1 MSSHPLRHGGKA
13 LMFARDRSVDYRAVL
28 DFSANINPLGPS
40 PKAIEAIRQELDL
53 IRVYPDEYP
62 VRLTRLLSE
71 RLRIPADAILAGN
84 GATDLL
90 YFWIRTVRPRRA
102 TLVVPTFSEYRK
114 ALETIGCDVE
124 TVRLDEKNCFRLPT
138 HLYAT
143 DAIVVTNPNNPTGA
157 YLPPEEMVEWIGR
170 FDPSTQIFIDE
181 AFVEFTAQPSL
192 VHYIDRFPNL
202 WILRSM
208 TKFYALP
215 GLRLGYLAG
224 SGVRSLTGKREPW
237 QVNSLAEAAGIAA
250 LEDRAYEEATLQL
263 AQRERIWLWKKLQ
276 GLSSIR
282 TFPSSANFFLARCA
296 AGETLDRLIEMLMN
310 NNILI
315 RDCREIEGLEGACF
329 RFAIKTRCDNE
340 LLIQHLRNF

>member
-1 MSSHPLRHGGKA
+1 MSSHQVRHGGKA

-40 PKAIEAIRQELDL
+40 PKAIEAIRQEMDL
-53 IRVYPDEYP
+53 IRVYPDEYS

-71 RLRIPADAILAGN
+71 RLRIPPDAILAGN

-90 YFWIRTVRPRRA
+90 YFWVRTVRPRRA
-102 TLVVPTFSEYRK
+102 TLVVPTFSEYRR
-114 ALETIGCDVE
+114 ALEMIGCDIEV
-124 TVRLDEKNCFRLPT
+124 VRLQECNGFRLPA
-138 HLYAT
+138 HVDET
-143 DAIVVTNPNNPTGA
+143 DAVVVTNPNNPTAA

-170 FDPSTQIFIDE
+170 FDSSTQIFIDE

-192 VHYIDRFPNL
+192 VHHIDRFPNL

-250 LEDRAYEEATLQL
+250 LQDRAYEEATLQL

-276 GLSSIR
+276 DLPSIR
-282 TFPSSANFFLARCA
+282 AFPSSANFFLARCTS
-296 AGETLDRLIEMLMN
+296 GETLDHLIETLMK

-329 RFAIKTRCDNE
+329 RFAMKTRRDNE
-340 LLIQHLRNF
+340 VLIQHLRSL

>member
-1 MSSHPLRHGGKA
+1 
-13 LMFARDRSVDYRAVL
+13 
-28 DFSANINPLGPS
+28 
-40 PKAIEAIRQELDL
+40 
-53 IRVYPDEYP
+53 
-62 VRLTRLLSE
+62 
-71 RLRIPADAILAGN
+71 
-84 GATDLL
+84 
-90 YFWIRTVRPRRA
+90 
-102 TLVVPTFSEYRK
+102 
-114 ALETIGCDVE
+114 
-124 TVRLDEKNCFRLPT
+124 LDEKNCFRLPA
-138 HLYAT
+138 HICAT

-192 VHYIDRFPNL
+192 VHHIDRFPNL

-282 TFPSSANFFLARCA
+282 AFPSSANFFLARCA

-329 RFAIKTRCDNE
+329 RFAIKTRRDNE
-340 LLIQHLRNF
+340 LLIQHLRNC